1 MNMPENMP
9 ENVNKIAVNRF
20 PITLTQFLKW
30 AGLVLTGGEAKELVR
45 DGMVLLNGQV
55 CTVAG
60 QKLQAGDLVTLAA
73 DDEVDEEMHYLVV
86 AENF

>member
-1 MNMPENMP
+1 MENMP

-45 DGMVLLNGQV
+45 EGLVLLNGQV
-55 CTVAG
+55 CTVVG
-60 QKLQAGDLVTLAA
+60 QKLQPGDLVTLTA
-73 DDEVDEEMHYLVV
+73 DEENEEMNYLLA
-86 AENF
+86 AEEF

>member
-30 AGLVLTGGEAKELVR
+30 GGLVLTGGEAKELVR

-86 AENF
+86 VEEF

>member
-1 MNMPENMP
+1 MSMENMP

-45 DGMVLLNGQV
+45 EGLVLLNGQV

-60 QKLQAGDLVTLAA
+60 QKLQPGDLVTLAA
-73 DDEVDEEMHYLVV
+73 DEENEEMNYLVA
-86 AENF
+86 AEEF